1 MNKDIIYIDVEDD
14 VTSVIGKVRSSKEK
28 IVALV
33 PPKTVGTLQS
43 AVNLRLLQ
51 KAADNAG
58 KRIVLITNNSG
69 LTALAAGVKIPV
81 AKNLQSKPEIPVA
94 PEKPAEAEEDVI
106 KGEELP
112 VGELAAASAGAAA
125 FTAAE
130 PKASAPVSSD
140 DDIVVGDMPDL
151 ETAVPAA
158 AAATKVRKA
167 GPRVPDFGRFR
178 KWIFIGGGLIVAII
192 LFFVFANIFWTN
204 AKVVIT
210 ADTSKTPI
218 DLPLTLTT
226 TGQTDPNTNTVQAA
240 SKTTQKTESV
250 TFTPTGQKNIGNKAT
265 GTVKFSTN
273 NIDGLGT
280 IPAGTQLTA
289 QNGSVFTTD
298 QSVTLTIDNHNGATT
313 PVTAVNG
320 GTSSNGA
327 NGSVDGAPQ
336 DVNATLTGP
345 TSGGTDNNVTVVTDS
360 DIAKAESQLPSSN
373 SDASSAKSQLTQA
386 FGSDYIVIPSSFT
399 TQPGN
404 ASSSPASGQQATTAK
419 VTLTT
424 TYSLVAIAKSQLS
437 TVTTNY
443 LNGQLSGN
451 NQKIYDD
458 GSKTATLTGFVT
470 SPSGVMTI
478 QLKATGKTGPNIN
491 TDTLKAQLVGKKT
504 EEIKQQIQSIDGVKN
519 VTVSISPFWKT
530 TAPSADKIKISFDLN
545 GND

>member
-94 PEKPAEAEEDVI
+94 PEKPTEAEEDVI

-151 ETAVPAA
+151 EAAVPAA

-443 LNGQLSGN
+443 LNSQLSGN